1 MVLLET
7 AVAIPVLVV
16 VAVALA
22 WVLSVATT
30 SIALADAARSA
41 ARDLARGIAVEEA
54 VRRAEALV
62 PGSTLEVVP
71 AGDAVTVVARRTMGA
86 AVPIL
91 SGLQVPLEQSVT
103 VPREWA

>member
-7 AVAIPVLVV
+7 AVAIPALLV

-22 WVLSVATT
+22 WVLSLATT

-54 VRRAEALV
+54 LQRAQALV

-71 AGDAVTVVARRTMGA
+71 AGDAVTVVARRSMGA